1 MQLRWYRGYIL
12 VLEFFIQGRFFIF
25 KQSLRGGLK
34 LNKNIKIFDST
45 LRDGAQGEGISFS
58 VSDKLKIVKALD
70 NLGVTYIE
78 AGNPGSN
85 IKDLEFF
92 EKLKSI
98 KLETSK
104 IVAFGSTRRKN
115 ISTQEDTNITSLLEA
130 ETPTIAIFGKSWDF
144 HVTDIIKTS
153 LNENL
158 KMINDTITF
167 FKEKGKEVIFDAEHF
182 FDGYKSNPDYAL
194 KALASAV
201 DAGADAIVLC
211 DTNGGVFPQEI
222 YEITQKVCELFNV
235 EVGIHCHNDC
245 GMAVANSIMGV
256 KAGAVHV
263 QGTYIGFGERCGNAN
278 LSTIIPNLQL
288 KMKLSCIPHKQVK
301 NITSTARYISE
312 ISNLKLINGMPYV
325 GNGAFAHKG
334 GMHVDGVAK
343 ASHSFEHISPE
354 IVGNKRR
361 FLMSEVSGK
370 STVLP
375 LIKKVDSTIS
385 KNSPETQSIIDKLKE
400 LEHMGYQYEGAEAS
414 FELVIRKLLN
424 KYVSPFKIDSFK
436 TIGEHSIIGGN
447 FTASSIIKVIVDK
460 KEEITAE
467 QGNGPVNALNK
478 SLKKALEVFYP
489 ELKEVHLT
497 DYKVRVLDAENATS
511 AKVRVLIESTDG
523 KKTWTTIGVSTDIIE
538 ASLLALKDS
547 IEYKLMM

>member
-1 MQLRWYRGYIL
+1 M
-12 VLEFFIQGRFFIF
+12 
-25 KQSLRGGLK
+25 
-34 LNKNIKIFDST
+34 NKNIKIFDST